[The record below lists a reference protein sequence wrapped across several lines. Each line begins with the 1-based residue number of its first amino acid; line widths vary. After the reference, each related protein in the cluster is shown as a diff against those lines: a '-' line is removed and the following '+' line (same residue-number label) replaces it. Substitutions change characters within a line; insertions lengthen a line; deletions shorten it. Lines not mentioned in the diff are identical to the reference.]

1 MKQLLLL
8 LLFAVLISIPT
19 FGQDKKIETNYSDPF
34 QIDSSEYFV
43 IPKLFDNDDKE
54 AYGKSLNYYAW
65 GSYTNI
71 IFYNSKTNQTKKLF
85 NQLALISSF
94 SIPRYYDYKPEP
106 ASSPNLLPE
115 HIVYLARTEN
125 FNGDKS
131 LNSDDPVY
139 LFLSTKTGD
148 NLKQITPQGFHVYSW
163 TVSKDKKMILVKGKA
178 DKNGDKKFGQG
189 DDDIYYRIDL
199 NTDISKIKCEPISM

>member
-1 MKQLLLL
+1 MLLIL
-8 LLFAVLISIPT
+8 AVLISIST
-19 FGQDKKIETNYSDPF
+19 SGQDVGKKSEINYSDPF
-34 QIDSSEYFV
+34 QIDSSEYFM

-54 AYGKSLNYYAW
+54 AYGKSLGFAGW

-85 NQLALISSF
+85 NQLVLISSF
-94 SIPRYYDYKPEP
+94 SVPRYYDYKPEP
-106 ASSPNLLPE
+106 ASSPNFLPE
-115 HIVYLARTEN
+115 HILYLARTEN

-131 LNSDDPVY
+131 LDSDDPVY

-148 NLKQITPQGFHVYSW
+148 NLKQITPQGFHVFSW
-163 TVSKDKKMILVKGKA
+163 TVSKDKKMILVKGKT
-178 DKNGDKKFGQG
+178 DKNGNKKFGQG
-189 DDDIYYRIDL
+189 DDDVYYRIDL

>member
-34 QIDSSEYFV
+34 QIDSS
-43 IPKLFDNDDKE
+43 
-54 AYGKSLNYYAW
+54 
-65 GSYTNI
+65 
-71 IFYNSKTNQTKKLF
+71 
-85 NQLALISSF
+85 
-94 SIPRYYDYKPEP
+94 
-106 ASSPNLLPE
+106 
-115 HIVYLARTEN
+115 EN